1 MRMLRY
7 ATYLWPGLPQL
18 WFEGAWSGLA
28 LAFGFGLLVN
38 FLLVASLVW
47 VELIAPTVLGLAWL
61 AMGVIWAG
69 SGIFVA
75 WTGGLRDSSAAAQAR
90 DDLFRS
96 ALGEYLKGAWFEA
109 ESLLGQLVAQD
120 SRDVDAR
127 LMLASLLRHTGR
139 PLEARRQLDE
149 LERLEKAQ
157 KWHVEIERER
167 QLLKTTKATLPDSLP
182 QEQSFTVD
190 VARAA

>member
-1 MRMLRY
+1 MLRY

-38 FLLVASLVW
+38 FLLVATLVW
-47 VELIAPTVLGLAWL
+47 VELIPRTVLGLCWL
-61 AMGVIWAG
+61 AIAVIWAG

-75 WTGGLRDSSAAAQAR
+75 WTGGLRDSLAAVQAR

-109 ESLLGQLVAQD
+109 ESLLGRLVADD
-120 SRDVDAR
+120 SRDADAR
-127 LMLASLLRHTGR
+127 LMLASLLRHTRR

-149 LERLEKAQ
+149 VARLEKAE
-157 KWHVEIERER
+157 KWRFEIDRER
-167 QLLKTTKATLPDSLP
+167 QLLKQAEAALL
-182 QEQSFTVD
+182 EQP
-190 VARAA
+190 AEEQPLAADAAQAA